1 MSKQSDTK
9 IQLHQRPTKV
19 DDEIDITPMI
29 DCVFLLLFFFMV
41 TSKIDRQSP
50 VIMPAAENIIEVL
63 PSKTVVVT
71 VKAVS
76 ASEANIFLGEGDD
89 AGKLVQGDLKD
100 QEDSVRQYIE
110 REKSQRPDVDSVT
123 LKADANVPVKFIA
136 MCSRAAVAAG
146 GDLRLYYGIE
156 RSN

>member
-9 IQLHQRPTKV
+9 IHLHQRPTKA

-50 VIMPAAENIIEVL
+50 VEMPVAVNSVEVI

-71 VKAVS
+71 LKFNSTNDAT
-76 ASEANIFLGEGDD
+76 IYLGDGDD
-89 AGKLVQGDLKD
+89 ADKEVKGEPK
-100 QEDSVRQYIE
+100 EIEERVRQYIE
-110 REKSQRPDVDSVT
+110 QEVAQRPDVNSIT
-123 LKADANVPVKFIA
+123 LKADGKVSEKFIA
-136 MCSRAAVAAG
+136 LCSRAAVAG
-146 GDLRLYYGIE
+146 GGGRQLFYGIE
-156 RSN
+156 EE